1 MRTFIYVDGFN
12 LYYGALKN
20 TAYKW
25 LDLNNLF
32 HRILPSYNEIRKIK
46 YFTAR
51 IKNRPNNPAQAN
63 RQTIYLRALAAYSP
77 NIDFHF
83 GHFLSHPMRMPLANP
98 TRTQQYCDVI
108 KTEEKGSD
116 VNLAVHILNDAWLDN
131 YDCAVLVTNDS
142 DFAEALNL
150 IRQYFSAKKI
160 GLITPG
166 GNHPSKELA
175 QKCHFQRR
183 IRQGALANSQLPFR
197 IPNTS
202 ISKPEI
208 W

>member
-1 MRTFIYVDGFN
+1 MRTYIYVDGFN

-20 TAYKW
+20 TQYKW

-63 RQTIYLRALAAYSP
+63 RQAIYLRALAAYSP
-77 NIDFHF
+77 NIDFYF

-116 VNLAVHILNDAWLDN
+116 VNLAVHFLNDA
-131 YDCAVLVTNDS
+131 
-142 DFAEALNL
+142 
-150 IRQYFSAKKI
+150 
-160 GLITPG
+160 
-166 GNHPSKELA
+166 
-175 QKCHFQRR
+175 
-183 IRQGALANSQLPFR
+183 
-197 IPNTS
+197 
-202 ISKPEI
+202 
-208 W
+208 